1 MLSDEAKEE
10 LLRIARNSVKAAIQ
24 GRDAPDSQVDHPELQ
39 EKQGAFVTL
48 KTDGNLRGCLGR
60 FESDQPLW
68 KTVQVM
74 AQAAATEDPRFAGR
88 RITPQE
94 MEDLTIEISV
104 LSPMEEIDDP
114 LDLRLG
120 EHGIYVKKGFR
131 TGCFLPQVAEET
143 GWDKKEFLAH
153 CCSGKAGLRSDAWKD
168 PDTEVYVF
176 TAEVISEDE
185 E

>member
-1 MLSDEAKEE
+1 MLSEEAKKE
-10 LLRIARNSVKAAIQ
+10 LLHTARRAVEAAISGQ
-24 GRDAPDSQVDHPELQ
+24 DAPNEQVDHPELQ
-39 EKQGAFVTL
+39 EEQGAFVTL

-60 FESDQPLW
+60 FESEQTLW

-74 AQAAATEDPRFAGR
+74 ARAAATEDPRFAGR

-94 MEDLTIEISV
+94 MNDLTIEISV
-104 LSPMEEIDDP
+104 LSPMQEIDDP

-143 GWDKKEFLAH
+143 GWDKEEFLAH
-153 CCSGKAGLRSDAWKD
+153 CCSGKAGLSPDAWQD